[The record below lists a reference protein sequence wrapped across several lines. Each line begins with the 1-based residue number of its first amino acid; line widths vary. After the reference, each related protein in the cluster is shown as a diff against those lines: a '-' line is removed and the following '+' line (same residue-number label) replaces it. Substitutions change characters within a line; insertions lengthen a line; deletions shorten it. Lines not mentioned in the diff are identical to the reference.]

1 MKTTSGL
8 SEKLRNDVEQPE
20 VTSQTSTSTTFS
32 LGITEEKPFHPQ
44 TEYVF
49 PKSRSGDKL
58 RSCQAHWFIKF
69 PWLHYDEKNDS
80 VLCFYCHCQ
89 EKRGNLK
96 DQRNKEEAYI
106 SKGFSNWK
114 KAPKCFYSH
123 QESSCHQASS
133 VYYLVLP
140 DCGDVGDMIDVQ

>member
-1 MKTTSGL
+1 MKFCAQDRYLQVKWKEGMSQSSITKFLTITSGL

-69 PWLHYDEKNDS
+69 PWLHYDEK
-80 VLCFYCHCQ
+80 
-89 EKRGNLK
+89 
-96 DQRNKEEAYI
+96 
-106 SKGFSNWK
+106 
-114 KAPKCFYSH
+114 
-123 QESSCHQASS
+123 
-133 VYYLVLP
+133 
-140 DCGDVGDMIDVQ
+140 

>member
-1 MKTTSGL
+1 MAIFSVTYFLNDPYLQVKWKEGMSQSSITKFLKTTSGL

-58 RSCQAHWFIKF
+58 QSCQAHWFIKF
-69 PWLHYDEKNDS
+69 PWLHYDEK
-80 VLCFYCHCQ
+80 
-89 EKRGNLK
+89 
-96 DQRNKEEAYI
+96 
-106 SKGFSNWK
+106 
-114 KAPKCFYSH
+114 
-123 QESSCHQASS
+123 
-133 VYYLVLP
+133 
-140 DCGDVGDMIDVQ
+140 